1 MAEHTATLT
10 KCRDEVWGNQKVKFF
25 RIDITFAG
33 SDGYTIAASSI
44 GLRRIREVMILGVQ
58 ENGGYVMRFVPT
70 TLAGDDCG
78 DGKLRVYQSDDAVD
92 PLDEVTSGDLGEFRF
107 AVFGY

>member
-10 KCRDEVWGNQKVKFF
+10 KRRDDVWGTSKVKFYT
-25 RIDITFAG
+25 IDITSAG
-33 SDGYTIAASSI
+33 ADGYTLSASVL
-44 GLRRIREVMILGVQ
+44 GFRRIREVLIFGTQ
-58 ENGGYVMRFVPT
+58 ENGGYVMRFIPT
-70 TLAGDDCG
+70 TLSLDDSG

-107 AVFGY
+107 AVLGY